1 MENFVVSARK
11 YRPQDFKTVVGQS
24 GITNTLRNAID
35 NNHLAQAFLFCGP
48 RGVGKTSC
56 ARILAREINKHAA
69 QEKGE
74 DPNADFSLNIFE
86 LDAASNNSVDDIRQ
100 LTDQVRFAPQVGT
113 YKVYIIDEVHM
124 LSAQA
129 FNAFLK
135 TLEEPPAHA
144 IFILATTEKHKILP
158 TILSRCQIF
167 DFQRITVRD
176 IAEHLAY
183 IAEKEGVKADP
194 EGLNIIAEKADGAM
208 RDALSMFD
216 QLVSFSGNE
225 LTYESVLENLNVLD
239 YDYYFR
245 MVDHVVAHQIPDSLM
260 VYNEILN
267 RGFDGHNFLIG
278 LSQHLR
284 NLMVCK
290 NPQTIELIETSD
302 NIRQRYQTQS
312 EKCSV
317 RFIFKAL
324 EVLNDADVQY
334 KGSKNQRLL
343 VELALIRLCA
353 IPGEKKNNSS
363 QPVENKSTPSA
374 AEQTSKP
381 TPVAYSQPAPA
392 PEAKPEKQAP
402 PEYPSAETPA
412 PAEEP
417 AEKPVKEKA
426 EVAVKEVPVSKVEVP
441 QPTAPERAPAK
452 PEPESTSA
460 PISAQRKKVLKK
472 FQSAS
477 VSITAGLQSASHNQ
491 VEDVSEEH
499 EEYTPETERHREP
512 FSKEEMLEEWKAL
525 IQYFRDQRRESMAAT
540 LAAHSPKLSDK
551 EHITFPISNAAQE
564 VEINRDKGE
573 ILDFLRDKLKNYF
586 LEIDF
591 LLEKSNQPTG
601 LYTNSQKFEAMVKKN
616 PNLGKLS
623 KNLNLDIY

>member
-11 YRPQDFKTVVGQS
+11 YRPQDFSTVVGQS

-69 QEKGE
+69 KEKGE

-124 LSAQA
+124 LSTQA

-176 IAEHLAY
+176 IAEHLAH
-183 IAEKEGVKADP
+183 IAEAEGVKADP

-225 LTYESVLENLNVLD
+225 LTYDSVIENLNVLD

-245 MVDHVVAHQIPDSLM
+245 MVDHVAEHQIPESLM

-267 RGFDGHNFLIG
+267 RGFDGHNFIIG

-290 NPQTIELIETSD
+290 NPQTIELIETSE
-302 NIRQRYQTQS
+302 NIRERYKVQS
-312 EKCSV
+312 QKCTV

-324 EVLNDADVQY
+324 EVLNDADNHY

-353 IPGEKKNNSS
+353 IPGEKKNSSSKAFESAAKPSLETPVSVSEPAASAPPTPSNTEKS
-363 QPVENKSTPSA
+363 QPT
-374 AEQTSKP
+374 TI
-381 TPVAYSQPAPA
+381 PAPA
-392 PEAKPEKQAP
+392 PEYNPEPVA
-402 PEYPSAETPA
+402 AAAALHT
-412 PAEEP
+412 EEDS
-417 AEKPVKEKA
+417 
-426 EVAVKEVPVSKVEVP
+426 VAA
-441 QPTAPERAPAK
+441 PTAALQDSTSIRPESEEEK
-452 PEPESTSA
+452 PEPKTA
-460 PISAQRKKVLKK
+460 ATPISAQRKKVLKK

-477 VSITAGLQSASHNQ
+477 VSISAGLQSASASTAEQ
-491 VEDVSEEH
+491 VSEEH
-499 EEYTPETERHREP
+499 EEYTPESERQREP
-512 FSKEEMLEEWKAL
+512 FTEKELLDEWNAL
-525 IQYFRDQRRESMAAT
+525 VHYFRTQRRESMAAT
-540 LAAHSPKLSDK
+540 LAAHLPKLSNK
-551 EHITFPISNAAQE
+551 EQITFSISNAAQE

-573 ILDFLRDKLKNYF
+573 ILDFLRDKLKNYY
-586 LEIDF
+586 LEVNF